1 METVVRRSRLSGRVP
16 SVVAYSPATK
26 SVAFSLDV
34 TFEDDRGRIGEDL
47 NWIRRL
53 EDWLPLLLFTGLMVS
68 VSTIPDLSPPGDG
81 VFSDKIWHVGEYA
94 GWAILFRRGID
105 GSRSNAT
112 MWPLRMLVTLVVGCL
127 LAVSDENLQRLVGRH
142 YAVDDM
148 VADAVGLVIGLLVYE
163 LIRSR
168 LRATR
173 QEEIQQTPGPSRE
186 GSTR

>member
-1 METVVRRSRLSGRVP
+1 M
-16 SVVAYSPATK
+16 
-26 SVAFSLDV
+26 
-34 TFEDDRGRIGEDL
+34 

-53 EDWLPLLLFTGLMVS
+53 EDWLPLLLFTGLMGC

-81 VFSDKIWHVGEYA
+81 AFSDKIWHVGEYA

-105 GSRSNAT
+105 EGRTTAAR
-112 MWPLRMLVTLVVGCL
+112 WPLRMLLTLVVGCL
-127 LAVSDENLQRLVGRH
+127 LAVSDENLQRLFGRH

-148 VADAVGLVIGLLVYE
+148 VADAVGLVIGLLMYE
-163 LIRSR
+163 LILSR
-168 LRATR
+168 VRATR

>member
-1 METVVRRSRLSGRVP
+1 MG
-16 SVVAYSPATK
+16 
-26 SVAFSLDV
+26 
-34 TFEDDRGRIGEDL
+34 
-47 NWIRRL
+47 
-53 EDWLPLLLFTGLMVS
+53 S

-81 VFSDKIWHVGEYA
+81 VLSDKIWHVGEYA
-94 GWAILFRRGID
+94 GWAILFRRGLD

-186 GSTR
+186 GSTRIEKFQAPRGTQDIVSPAVEAWQSLEATARRVMALYGYAEVRTPIFE